1 MDGRGCF
8 HGLIDH
14 IDRDL
19 DGKHLS
25 AERVSEDLVSNCN
38 VEGPYC
44 NRINCPAL
52 HLGVPVSQGTV
63 AVVGDCVFITLLVL
77 GSSTSHFL

>member
-1 MDGRGCF
+1 MDGRGRF
-8 HGLIDH
+8 HSLIDH
-14 IDRDL
+14 IDQDL

-44 NRINCPAL
+44 NCINCPAL
-52 HLGVPVSQGTV
+52 LLGVPVSQGTV

-77 GSSTSHFL
+77 GSL